1 MQVAISI
8 SRRWLPHHHDPGPGK
23 FYKQHSP
30 QCPERFWGMWL
41 WYTIN
46 GGGLYT
52 FYFHLNLNNI
62 ADCCHLSLLIT
73 ANWLSLS
80 DLFHDKMR
88 LAVGPCWRFGS
99 PSLSE
104 FKLNPPDWLD
114 PQPSI
119 RELDVEMWKAPPK
132 KAHKLMKMVF
142 QCLRLDSNYCMY
154 LEIDDNLC
162 DSSQLLSGWDN
173 SRLNQIVKIVC
184 GVGSAHKRPHTL
196 DVLQQQW
203 GKGDEQSS
211 LVFWGPES
219 HWVEFNVFKSV
230 VVSAFTTSKIV
241 HLSLK
246 SMCPFSTR

>member
-1 MQVAISI
+1 MSGEILGHVTLIYHK
-8 SRRWLPHHHDPGPGK
+8 RWGFVYFLFSSK
-23 FYKQHSP
+23 FEQYCRLLS
-30 QCPERFWGMWL
+30 
-41 WYTIN
+41 
-46 GGGLYT
+46 
-52 FYFHLNLNNI
+52 
-62 ADCCHLSLLIT
+62 LSLLIT

-119 RELDVEMWKAPPK
+119 RELNVEMWKAPPK

-184 GVGSAHKRPHTL
+184 GVGSAHNKATYLGCAATTKGEGGWATEFGFPRAWKPLSRVQCLQKRGCECIYYF
-196 DVLQQQW
+196 Q
-203 GKGDEQSS
+203 
-211 LVFWGPES
+211 
-219 HWVEFNVFKSV
+219 N
-230 VVSAFTTSKIV
+230 
-241 HLSLK
+241 
-246 SMCPFSTR
+246 CPFESEKHVSILNPIITSTSPS